1 MDAHLRSTTAT
12 HDSTGFV
19 AATRCFRSRLRT
31 CTAVATL
38 LVAVALARPV
48 AASVEPDAALS
59 IANADFSSAGNVGS
73 IGGGVVGGSGSAPI
87 GSGPWSGA
95 YAGVAGLL
103 APPTVSIA
111 GGEAHIS
118 GLLGI
123 DALGIVNNNGRLF
136 QDTGIPWVANR
147 RYTLSAD
154 IDAGGVLNAALLT
167 NGSVGIA
174 MATDSSPTSRLASSL
189 AGTGVL
195 SVLGGNT
202 YRLSIEYVTGSS
214 VSGNINAH
222 LFAEPSGVLTANLLS
237 SVDFDNVVLSTHL
250 LTQNPSS
257 LIAANPGPYS
267 AEVAQQVNP
276 AIGVTVLDALGDP
289 IPGVSVSF
297 SVPSSGASAVI
308 VPNPAV
314 TDANGIAQVVTTA
327 NTVAGN
333 YQIMATV
340 GGVASPL
347 IFNLS
352 NLAGP
357 AATLGNGSGSGQ
369 SAVAGMP
376 FSLPFGLQ
384 VTDAFGN
391 PVAGIAVTFTP
402 PASGASSSFDPN
414 PAISDAN
421 GTVQS
426 TATANTIAG
435 TYNVSATV
443 SGVPNPLIFELTNA
457 AGPAAGIGS
466 LSGSG
471 QGAVTGTSF
480 AAPLGLQVLDQYGN
494 AVSGST
500 VTFAAPG
507 SGPSALLGTA
517 IVVSGTDGSVST
529 SATANAVAGQYGVT
543 ASIAGLGTVGT
554 FVLTNMLDP
563 SIVPDGVGETTQ
575 NAAIVTP
582 FSCALLV
589 QVVDA
594 VGNPMPG
601 LAVNFV
607 APNSGPSALLSNG
620 VVSGTSLN
628 ITSDSDGF
636 AWVDATANGIE
647 GSYTVGAQLL
657 FSLAPAAEFRLRNL
671 GTNDPILANGF
682 DGACLPFVGTLEL
695 PK

>member
-1 MDAHLRSTTAT
+1 MSAI
-12 HDSTGFV
+12 
-19 AATRCFRSRLRT
+19 
-31 CTAVATL
+31 
-38 LVAVALARPV
+38 LVAVALAMPA

-59 IANADFSSAGNVGS
+59 VANADFSSTGNVGS

-111 GGEAHIS
+111 GGEAQIS

-123 DALGIVNNNGRLF
+123 DALGIVNNSGRLF
-136 QDTGIPWVANR
+136 QDTGVPWVANR

-154 IDAGGVLNAALLT
+154 IDAGGVLNAGLLT
-167 NGSVGIA
+167 SGSVGIA
-174 MATDSSPTSRLASSL
+174 MATGSSPASRLVSSV

-202 YRLSIEYVTGSS
+202 YRLSVEYVTGSS
-214 VSGNINAH
+214 VSGNINVH
-222 LFAEPSGVLTANLLS
+222 LFAEPSGVLTANLLG
-237 SVDFDNVVLSTHL
+237 SVDFDNVFLTTHL
-250 LTQNPSS
+250 LTQMPST
-257 LIAANPGPYS
+257 LMAANPGPYS
-267 AEVAQQVNP
+267 AEVAQQVSP

-297 SVPSSGASAVI
+297 SVPSSGASATI

-314 TDANGIAQVVTTA
+314 TDANGIAHVTTTA
-327 NTVAGN
+327 NSVAGS

-340 GGVASPL
+340 SGVASPL
-347 IFNLS
+347 TFNLS

-357 AATLGNGSGSGQ
+357 AATLGNASGSGQ

-376 FSLPFGLQ
+376 FSSPFGLQ
-384 VTDAFGN
+384 VTDVFGN
-391 PVAGIAVTFTP
+391 PVAGVAVTFTP
-402 PASGASSSFDPN
+402 PASGASSSLDPN

-421 GTVQS
+421 GTVQT

-443 SGVPNPLIFELTNA
+443 SGVPTPMIFELTNA
-457 AGPAAGIGS
+457 AGPAAGVGS

-471 QGAVTGTSF
+471 QGAVTGTAFSS
-480 AAPLGLQVLDQYGN
+480 PLGLLVLDQYGN
-494 AVSGST
+494 AVSGTT

-507 SGPSALLGTA
+507 SGPSASLGNTV
-517 IVVSGTDGSVST
+517 VVSGVDGSVST
-529 SATANAVAGQYGVT
+529 SATANAVAGQYGIT

-554 FVLTNMLDP
+554 FLLTNMLDP
-563 SIVPDGVGETTQ
+563 SIVPDGVGESGQ

-607 APNSGPSALLSNG
+607 APASGPSALLSNG
-620 VVSGTSLN
+620 AVSGNSLN
-628 ITSDSDGF
+628 ITSDEDGF

-682 DGACLPFVGTLEL
+682 DGICLPFVGVLEV